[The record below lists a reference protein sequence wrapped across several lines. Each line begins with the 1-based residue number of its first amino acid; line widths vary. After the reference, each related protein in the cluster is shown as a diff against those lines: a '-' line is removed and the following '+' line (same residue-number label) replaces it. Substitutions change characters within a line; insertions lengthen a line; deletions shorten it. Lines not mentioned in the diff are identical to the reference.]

1 MVRPMSTASTPA
13 PSIRSTERV
22 LLGSAFTLAAS
33 NSVVFAL
40 MGNLQ
45 DEYGF
50 ADVGLGL
57 IAASGFL
64 ASFLVQVLIAPF
76 ADRGRARHLLI
87 AGTVLAV
94 IGNLVFALGSSL
106 WVFVLARAIAGSAS
120 GCFLPPARALIASLD
135 TERVSE
141 RLGALGGIE
150 LAGFVTG
157 PVIGGLLVGPL
168 GLRWPFL
175 VFACSALIALLI
187 VSTQRLPTLV
197 RATGSQRLAFG
208 LLRERSVLV
217 PILFLVSLALPV
229 GLYDSL
235 WDRFLTD
242 LGATD
247 TLVGISLAVYAIP
260 FVLLSRAGGR
270 LADRRGQVGIAFVAV
285 IIVAPLTALYGVFTS
300 PWLPITI
307 GVIESC
313 AQAGGA
319 TAAQG
324 LLARGAPAG
333 RSGAAQGLAGAC
345 NQLVAAVVA
354 MLATWGYGHV
364 SAPVLFTIAGGSVL
378 LLGITARLLARD
390 LGTAR
395 AATDV
400 VS

>member
-1 MVRPMSTASTPA
+1 MSTP
-13 PSIRSTERV
+13 RRTERV

-45 DEYGF
+45 DAYGF
-50 ADVGLGL
+50 ADAGLGF
-57 IAASGFL
+57 IAAAGFL
-64 ASFLVQVLIAPF
+64 ASFLVQVLIAPL

-106 WVFVLARAIAGSAS
+106 AVFILARAIAGSAS
-120 GCFLPPARALIASLD
+120 GCFLPPARALMASLD
-135 TERVSE
+135 SERVSE

-157 PVIGGLLVGPL
+157 PVIGGLLVGPF
-168 GLRWPFL
+168 GLRWPFI
-175 VFACSALIALLI
+175 VFAGLALVALLI
-187 VSTQRLPTLV
+187 VSTQRLPTLTSV
-197 RATGSQRLAFG
+197 SGTQRLAFG

-217 PILFLVSLALPV
+217 PILFLISLALPV

-247 TLVGISLAVYAIP
+247 TVVGISLAVYAIP

-300 PWLPITI
+300 PFLPITV

-319 TAAQG
+319 PAAQG
-324 LLARGAPAG
+324 LLARGAPVG
-333 RSGAAQGLAGAC
+333 RAGAAQGLAGAC
-345 NQLVAAVVA
+345 NQLIAATVA
-354 MLATWGYGHV
+354 MLATWGYGYL
-364 SAPVLFTIAGGSVL
+364 SAPALFTIAGASVL
-378 LLGITARLLARD
+378 LLGIVARLLARGLD
-390 LGTAR
+390 ATGTAP
-395 AATDV
+395 AP

>member
-1 MVRPMSTASTPA
+1 MSTGVSVQ
-13 PSIRSTERV
+13 RTERV

-50 ADVGLGL
+50 GDAGLGF
-57 IAASGFL
+57 IAAAGFL
-64 ASFLVQVLIAPF
+64 ASFVVQVTIAPL
-76 ADRGRARHLLI
+76 ADHGHARRLLI
-87 AGTVLAV
+87 VGTVLAV

-106 WVFVLARAIAGSAS
+106 AVFILARAIAGSAS

-135 TERVSE
+135 SERVSE

-157 PVIGGLLVGPL
+157 PVIGGLLVGPF
-168 GLRWPFL
+168 GLRWPFI
-175 VFACSALIALLI
+175 VFACSALVATAI
-187 VSTQRLPTLV
+187 VSTQQLPSLT
-197 RATGSQRLAFG
+197 RGSKSQRLAFG

-217 PILFLVSLALPV
+217 PILFLVSLSLPV

-247 TLVGISLAVYAIP
+247 ALVGVSLAVYAVP

-270 LADRRGQVGIAFVAV
+270 LADRRGQVGVAFMAV
-285 IIVAPLTALYGVFTS
+285 LVVAPLTALYGVFTS
-300 PWLPITI
+300 PFLPITI

-319 TAAQG
+319 PAAQG
-324 LLARGAPAG
+324 LLAQGAPIG
-333 RSGAAQGLAGAC
+333 RAGAAQGLAGAC
-345 NQLVAAVVA
+345 NQLVAATVA
-354 MLATWGYGHV
+354 MLSTWGYGHL
-364 SAPVLFTIAGGSVL
+364 SAPMLFALAGGSVL
-378 LLGITARLLARD
+378 IIGTIARLLARD
-390 LGTAR
+390 LTVGSGTA
-395 AATDV
+395 
-400 VS
+400 

>member
-1 MVRPMSTASTPA
+1 MTTHSSTK
-13 PSIRSTERV
+13 RTERV
-22 LLGSAFTLAAS
+22 LLGAAFTLAAS

-50 ADVGLGL
+50 DDAGLGF
-57 IAASGFL
+57 IAAAGFL
-64 ASFLVQVLIAPF
+64 ASFVVQVTIAPL

-87 AGTVLAV
+87 VGTILAV

-106 WVFVLARAIAGSAS
+106 AVFVLARAIAGSAA
-120 GCFLPPARALIASLD
+120 GCFLPPARALMASLD
-135 TERVSE
+135 TEKVSE

-157 PVIGGLLVGPL
+157 PVIGGLLVGPF

-175 VFACSALIALLI
+175 VFACSALIATVI
-187 VSTQRLPTLV
+187 VSTQHLPTLSQI
-197 RATGSQRLAFG
+197 AGTQRLAFG
-208 LLRERSVLV
+208 LLRNRSVLV

-242 LGATD
+242 LGASD
-247 TLVGISLAVYAIP
+247 TLVGVSLAVYAIP

-270 LADRRGQVGIAFVAV
+270 LADRRGQVGIAFGAV
-285 IIVAPLTALYGVFTS
+285 VVVAPLTALYGVFTS
-300 PWLPITI
+300 PFLPITI

-319 TAAQG
+319 PAAQG
-324 LLARGAPAG
+324 LLARGAPPG
-333 RSGAAQGLAGAC
+333 RAGAAQGLAGAC

-354 MLATWGYGHV
+354 MLATWGYGHL
-364 SAPVLFTIAGGSVL
+364 SAPALFTIAGVSVL
-378 LLGITARLLARD
+378 MLGTVARVLARD
-390 LGTAR
+390 LDRPKT
-395 AATDV
+395 TL
-400 VS
+400 S

>member
-1 MVRPMSTASTPA
+1 MTALSSTK
-13 PSIRSTERV
+13 RTERV
-22 LLGSAFTLAAS
+22 LLGAAFTLAAS

-45 DEYGF
+45 DVYGF
-50 ADVGLGL
+50 GDAGLGF
-57 IAASGFL
+57 IAAAGFL
-64 ASFLVQVLIAPF
+64 ASFVVQVTIAPL

-87 AGTVLAV
+87 AGTILAV

-106 WVFVLARAIAGSAS
+106 AVFVLARAIAGSAS
-120 GCFLPPARALIASLD
+120 GCFLPPARALMASLD

-157 PVIGGLLVGPL
+157 PVIGGLLVGPF
-168 GLRWPFL
+168 GLRLPFI
-175 VFACSALIALLI
+175 VFACSALIATVI
-187 VSTQRLPTLV
+187 VSTQHLPTLT
-197 RATGSQRLAFG
+197 RMAGTQRLAFG
-208 LLRERSVLV
+208 LLRHRSVLV

-242 LGATD
+242 LGASD
-247 TLVGISLAVYAIP
+247 TLVGVSLAVYAIP

-270 LADRRGQVGIAFVAV
+270 LADRRGQVGIAFMAV
-285 IIVAPLTALYGVFTS
+285 IVVAPLTALYGVFTS
-300 PWLPITI
+300 PFLPITI

-319 TAAQG
+319 PAAQG
-324 LLARGAPAG
+324 LLARGAPPG
-333 RSGAAQGLAGAC
+333 RAGAAQGLAGAC

-354 MLATWGYGHV
+354 MLATWGYGYL
-364 SAPVLFTIAGGSVL
+364 SAPELFTIAGISVL
-378 LLGITARLLARD
+378 IMGTVARVLARD
-390 LGTAR
+390 LDR
-395 AATDV
+395 SEPV
-400 VS
+400 LS